1 MRELLTTI
9 GRFFENHVEKVVLV
23 LVSGV
28 CVWLFFTRVIF
39 SPIAVPYGNKTYAP
53 GQIDLYI
60 QKQAQDLRAALSN
73 TKAAPDKPY
82 QSPLTQ
88 PLAVD
93 SPIITGL
100 FDRPLPGGFAK
111 LFSSPLSFL
120 GPAAAP
126 QVAPVRT
133 DRALAAK
140 YRLPLIPDVTDVGVT
155 YLRAAAYVPLQEVTP
170 RNTYDK
176 VQVEPNDID
185 LVTVEAKFNTA
196 ELYRRFFA
204 SFAGV
209 DVQKEEWRDPC
220 LAEPVFAAVQLQRQY
235 LQDNGAWSQ
244 WQEVPRARIDSH
256 RRLFQVVEKVQD
268 LPAGG
273 LDVRMLQYKERMTRM
288 DLLQPESYQI
298 ASAEEDWFPPS
309 FYDKFKSL
317 QKRVEAEERREQREQ
332 QQNANRGVDTTG
344 RAGAYGGTQQQGGR
358 QPMGG
363 MARGGRGT
371 TANSAYGM
379 QPQRGGRAGGRG
391 GDYGLDP
398 MGTGRGRSRTGRRGA
413 GPQDQMYEDPYMMMQ
428 GGPGARG
435 KLTTNE
441 AYWDF
446 SQVMMNYRTDL
457 SKLDKPLL
465 VWALDDTVEPGRTYR
480 YQLRVGVFN
489 PVAGTG
495 QVVDRDAGKKDQVIL
510 WSPFSEVTKP
520 IEVHDRIY
528 LFAKDVQSQTK
539 TATVEVA
546 RYALGYWHSEN
557 FQVKLGEEIGKEV
570 EPRVERP
577 AVRTAGGRITNPRG
591 GPPMTPPQPGGL
603 GVPGGL
609 GMQGMPGMSDYAMG
623 APDQTVMTPRVDY
636 TTGKVLVDLVPV
648 NDLGG
653 IPNLRP
659 RTYHDMLYT
668 SDGMVIEHMP
678 ASMTYWPE
686 NLTQAYRYIESEKR
700 REPQPFRA
708 FNKTGLTGRGRRG
721 MMPGMYPG
729 MEGGYEGMM
738 GGDMPGGPGGPG
750 PYGPG
755 PYP

>member
-1 MRELLTTI
+1 MQELLTTI
-9 GRFFENHVEKVVLV
+9 GRFFENHVEKVALV

-53 GQIDLYI
+53 GQIDRYI
-60 QKQAQDLRAALSN
+60 QEQAQDLRAALSN

-82 QSPLTQ
+82 KSPLTQ
-88 PLAVD
+88 PLTAD
-93 SPIITGL
+93 NPIITDL

-111 LFSSPLSFL
+111 LFDSPLSFL
-120 GPAAAP
+120 APAAAP
-126 QVAPVRT
+126 RVAPTRVG
-133 DRALAAK
+133 RALAAK
-140 YRLPLIPDVTDVGVT
+140 YRLPLMPDVTDVAAT

-170 RNTYDK
+170 QNTYDK

-196 ELYRRFFA
+196 ELYQRFFA

-220 LAEPVFAAVQLQRQY
+220 LAEPVFAAIQLQRQY
-235 LQDNGAWSQ
+235 LQDDGTWSK
-244 WQEVPRARIDSH
+244 WQEVPRPRIDSH
-256 RRLFQVVEKVQD
+256 RKLFQVVEKVQD

-273 LDVRMLQYKERMTRM
+273 LDVRMLQYKEKMTRM

-298 ASAEEDWFPPS
+298 ASAEEEWFPPS
-309 FYDKFKSL
+309 FYDEFKSL

-332 QQNANRGVDTTG
+332 QQSANDSRRDTTG
-344 RAGAYGGTQQQGGR
+344 RAGAYGGTQQGGR
-358 QPMGG
+358 QPLGG
-363 MARGGRGT
+363 MARSGRGT
-371 TANSAYGM
+371 GLNSQYGM
-379 QPQRGGRAGGRG
+379 QPQRGGRAGSRN
-391 GDYGLDP
+391 DPSLDP
-398 MGTGRGRSRTGRRGA
+398 LGTGRGRSRPSRRGA
-413 GPQDQMYEDPYMMMQ
+413 GAQDQMYEDPYMMQ
-428 GGPGARG
+428 GLPGQG
-435 KLTTNE
+435 KLSTNQ

-446 SQVMMNYRTDL
+446 SQVLMNWTTDL

-465 VWALDDTVEPGRTYR
+465 IWGIDDTVEPGKTYR

-495 QVVDRDAGKKDQVIL
+495 QLVDRDMDKKDQVIL

-520 IEVHDRIY
+520 IEVHNRIY
-528 LFAKDVQSQTK
+528 LFAKDVQGQTK

-557 FQVKLGEEIGKEV
+557 FQVKPGEAIGREV
-570 EPRVERP
+570 EPKVDTRP

-591 GPPMTPPQPGGL
+591 GPQMTPLQPGGL

-609 GMQGMPGMSDYAMG
+609 GAPGMQGMPGMGDYVMG
-623 APDQTVMTPRVDY
+623 GLDKTVMTPRVDY
-636 TTGKVLVDLVPV
+636 TTGKVLVDVVPV
-648 NDLGG
+648 ADLGG
-653 IPNLRP
+653 APNLRP

-668 SDGMVIEHMP
+668 SDGAVIKHMP
-678 ASMTYWPE
+678 ASMTNWPE
-686 NLTQAYRYIESEKR
+686 NLVQAYRYIESEKR
-700 REPQPFRA
+700 KEPQAFRA
-708 FNKTGLTGRGRRG
+708 FKKTGLGRRG
-721 MMPGMYPG
+721 MGPGMYPG

-738 GGDMPGGPGGPG
+738 DMPGGPGAG

-755 PYP
+755 SPYP